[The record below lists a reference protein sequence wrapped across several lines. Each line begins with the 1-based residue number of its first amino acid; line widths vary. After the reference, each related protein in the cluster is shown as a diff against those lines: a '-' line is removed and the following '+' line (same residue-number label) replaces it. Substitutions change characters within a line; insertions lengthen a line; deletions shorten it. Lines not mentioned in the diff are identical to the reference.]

1 MDGRKSR
8 WRWGGGG
15 GKKKKEKDEEE
26 EEEGDYPDEKK
37 EGEKKKKKKNRKKK
51 EEVSAFQKGTALRR
65 VSIKPLLLGL
75 RLLATSVAL
84 TLFRLEQVP
93 FFHSPSGTS
102 TAITRIADAQPI
114 RSLLQRYSS
123 YLLLVENGAVGRTN
137 LPVYPSCRRIIQGYG
152 TFRKLG
158 APRSTSLVG
167 TTSAPREP

>member
-1 MDGRKSR
+1 M
-8 WRWGGGG
+8 
-15 GKKKKEKDEEE
+15 
-26 EEEGDYPDEKK
+26 
-37 EGEKKKKKKNRKKK
+37 
-51 EEVSAFQKGTALRR
+51 SAFQKGTVLRR
-65 VSIKPLLLGL
+65 VSVKPLLLGL

-114 RSLLQRYSS
+114 RSSLQRYSS
-123 YLLLVENGAVGRTN
+123 YLLLVEIGAVGRTN
-137 LPVYPSCRRIIQGYG
+137 LQVYPSCRRITQGYG
-152 TFRKLG
+152 TFRKLS